1 MQIRRSNKTP
11 IREPVGLLKNP
22 SQIKY
27 FRYGSLTM
35 RMLVIGASIYWDM
48 IGEFMFGFGKAKL
61 FQTHQTLLYQC
72 MHFGE
77 FALGLAQEN
86 ADEDQIE
93 FWEAKLARMT
103 KLRDASL
110 RKNGI
115 LDKEDGYFLE
125 ALREKC
131 EEVFYKTELSKQQS
145 FDDTFIPDGGWED
158 HFEDIR
164 SNF

>member
-1 MQIRRSNKTP
+1 
-11 IREPVGLLKNP
+11 
-22 SQIKY
+22 
-27 FRYGSLTM
+27 
-35 RMLVIGASIYWDM
+35 
-48 IGEFMFGFGKAKL
+48 MFGVGKATL
-61 FQTHQTLLYQC
+61 FHTHQPLLYHC
-72 MHFGE
+72 MHCGA
-77 FALGLAQEN
+77 FAVGLAQEN

-158 HFEDIR
+158 HFEDIK

>member
-1 MQIRRSNKTP
+1 
-11 IREPVGLLKNP
+11 
-22 SQIKY
+22 
-27 FRYGSLTM
+27 
-35 RMLVIGASIYWDM
+35 
-48 IGEFMFGFGKAKL
+48 MFGFGKTKL

-77 FALGLAQEN
+77 FALVLAQES

-93 FWEAKLARMT
+93 FWGTKLSRIT
-103 KLRDASL
+103 KLRDTSL

-115 LDKEDGYFLE
+115 LDKKDSYFLE

-145 FDDTFIPDGGWED
+145 FDDTFMPDGGWED
-158 HFEDIR
+158 HFEVIR

>member
-1 MQIRRSNKTP
+1 MVLEKQNCFKRIKRCCINACILANLHWVWRKKTQM
-11 IREPVGLLKNP
+11 K
-22 SQIKY
+22 IK
-27 FRYGSLTM
+27 S
-35 RMLVIGASIYWDM
+35 S
-48 IGEFMFGFGKAKL
+48 FG
-61 FQTHQTLLYQC
+61 
-72 MHFGE
+72 
-77 FALGLAQEN
+77 
-86 ADEDQIE
+86 
-93 FWEAKLARMT
+93 EAKLARMT

-158 HFEDIR
+158 HFEDIK

>member
-1 MQIRRSNKTP
+1 
-11 IREPVGLLKNP
+11 
-22 SQIKY
+22 
-27 FRYGSLTM
+27 
-35 RMLVIGASIYWDM
+35 
-48 IGEFMFGFGKAKL
+48 MFGFGKSKL

-93 FWEAKLARMT
+93 FWETKLARIT

>member
-1 MQIRRSNKTP
+1 
-11 IREPVGLLKNP
+11 
-22 SQIKY
+22 
-27 FRYGSLTM
+27 
-35 RMLVIGASIYWDM
+35 
-48 IGEFMFGFGKAKL
+48 MFGFGIAKL

-77 FALGLAQEN
+77 FALGLAQES

-93 FWEAKLARMT
+93 FWETNLARIT

-110 RKNGI
+110 RKNGL

-131 EEVFYKTELSKQQS
+131 EGSFLQNRAVKTAI
-145 FDDTFIPDGGWED
+145 F
-158 HFEDIR
+158 
-164 SNF
+164 

>member
-35 RMLVIGASIYWDM
+35 RMLVIGASLYWDM
-48 IGEFMFGFGKAKL
+48 IGKFMFGFGIAKL

-72 MHFGE
+72 LHFGE
-77 FALGLAQEN
+77 FTLDLAQES
-86 ADEDQIE
+86 ADKNQIE
-93 FWEAKLARMT
+93 FLETNLARIT

-110 RKNGI
+110 RKNGL
-115 LDKEDGYFLE
+115 LDKEDGHFLE
-125 ALREKC
+125 ALRETC

-145 FDDTFIPDGGWED
+145 FDDTFIPDGK
-158 HFEDIR
+158 IILR
-164 SNF
+164 I

>member
-1 MQIRRSNKTP
+1 
-11 IREPVGLLKNP
+11 
-22 SQIKY
+22 
-27 FRYGSLTM
+27 
-35 RMLVIGASIYWDM
+35 
-48 IGEFMFGFGKAKL
+48 MFGFGKAKL

-93 FWEAKLARMT
+93 FWETKLARIT

-115 LDKEDGYFLE
+115 LERKTVIFWKRCAKNARKFSTKPSCQNNNLLTILLYRMADGKIIS
-125 ALREKC
+125 R
-131 EEVFYKTELSKQQS
+131 
-145 FDDTFIPDGGWED
+145 I
-158 HFEDIR
+158 
-164 SNF
+164 

>member
-1 MQIRRSNKTP
+1 
-11 IREPVGLLKNP
+11 
-22 SQIKY
+22 
-27 FRYGSLTM
+27 
-35 RMLVIGASIYWDM
+35 
-48 IGEFMFGFGKAKL
+48 MFGFGKAKL

-93 FWEAKLARMT
+93 FWETKLARII

-115 LDKEDGYFLE
+115 LDKHGSPQTRQDLYPVDPE
-125 ALREKC
+125 ALKHRW
-131 EEVFYKTELSKQQS
+131 S
-145 FDDTFIPDGGWED
+145 
-158 HFEDIR
+158 
-164 SNF
+164 